1 MDEYSRS
8 GSLEVGKTARQT
20 LLVGCSTV
28 DGALDEAVVRDDG
41 WYRALGH
48 APLSK
53 PGEHVP
59 IFGPRRELLDR
70 YESTARDGQVFPN
83 ARAA

>member
-1 MDEYSRS
+1 MGNRVGTANTDEYSRS

-41 WYRALGH
+41 
-48 APLSK
+48 
-53 PGEHVP
+53 
-59 IFGPRRELLDR
+59 
-70 YESTARDGQVFPN
+70 
-83 ARAA
+83 